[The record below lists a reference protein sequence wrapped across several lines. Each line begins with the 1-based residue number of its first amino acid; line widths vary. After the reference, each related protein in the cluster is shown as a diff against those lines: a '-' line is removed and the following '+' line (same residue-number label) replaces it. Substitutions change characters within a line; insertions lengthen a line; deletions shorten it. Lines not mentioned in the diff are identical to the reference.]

1 MFSASTKEEDVVGS
15 PQSPPAKKRWWE
27 MEAEAQ
33 AAFRG
38 GDDPED
44 FPGQHLIFGRSV
56 DEDYRQ
62 MTLDPRQAAVWSAM
76 DHGENFSDFAGPSE
90 PPVPREE
97 EDDWSF
103 DLSGDDI
110 GNDGDDANNLD
121 YNAFRG
127 RR

>member
-62 MTLDPRQAAVWSAM
+62 ITLDPRQAAVWSAM
-76 DHGENFSDFAGPSE
+76 DHGKNFVDLTGPSE
-90 PPVPREE
+90 PPAPKEE

-103 DLSGDDI
+103 AFSDDDGGGDA
-110 GNDGDDANNLD
+110 DDADNLD
-121 YNAFRG
+121 YNTFQRG
-127 RR
+127 R